1 MIRGMFTQGGGLDFN
16 ARSTLWS
23 AFLVGVIAPEVS
35 IVQPGFVRGLVEQ
48 VGFPTNSWSSYHCI
62 FSRAVLLTSAGFIR
76 VMKPRRRRNLRR
88 CYWSPRVRS
97 PKNTYRIN
105 QCLQSSNKST
115 TT

>member
-35 IVQPGFVRGLVEQ
+35 IVQPGFVRSLVEQ
-48 VGFPTNSWSSYHCI
+48 VGFPMNNWNIYRSS
-62 FSRAVLLTSAGFIR
+62 FSRAVLFTSAGFIR
-76 VMKPRRRRNLRR
+76 VTKRKRRKSLRQ
-88 CYWSPRVRS
+88 CCWSPRVHS
-97 PKNTYRIN
+97 PRNTYRIN
-105 QCLQSSNKST
+105 PCLQTSNKST